1 MFTIKAKDFDEAY
14 FKINSYLFHNDAH
27 EYIKTGSTAHSFHNL
42 VIMKSADC
50 TLRLTD
56 INYVRNKWQQL
67 NKLYL
72 DPDELGSMVGRLL
85 HYRNKQGGKRYVP
98 DIAMAFKR
106 RKNMSGSC
114 LLNLVIGYNPTSG
127 WHAEVYSRA
136 SELTARWYCDL
147 IYIHVLLREIGKIL
161 NFTPSDITVFW
172 RMACCYQSITS
183 MALFL
188 VLNGEEEWLRSHQPE
203 DFEKG
208 SWKFYTV
215 KRFWRSFVGDDY
227 LNYGV
232 QKRAGRAYKML
243 KGLIPAREPI
253 EMNHLQIPGFEVPDD
268 SEVIEELKDSNPM
281 DYIIL
286 PENLVLGLDIKELAD
301 ESAEKGDFSYGG
313 YK

>member
-1 MFTIKAKDFDEAY
+1 MFTIRAKDFDDAY
-14 FKINSYLFHNDAH
+14 FKVNSYLFHNDAY
-27 EYIKTGSTAHSFHNL
+27 EYIKSGSTAHSFHNTI
-42 VIMKSADC
+42 IMKSADC

-56 INYVRNKWQQL
+56 INYTRNKWIQL

-72 DPDELGSMVGRLL
+72 DPQELGAMVGRLL
-85 HYRNKQGGKRYVP
+85 HYRNRSGGKRYVP

-114 LLNLVIGYNPTSG
+114 LLNIAIGYNPISG

-147 IYIHVLLREIGKIL
+147 IYIHVLLREIGAIVG
-161 NFTPSDITVFW
+161 FTPSDVTVFW

-183 MALFL
+183 IALFL
-188 VLNGEEEWLRSHQPE
+188 YLNGEEDWMKSHNPE
-203 DFEKG
+203 DFPRG
-208 SWKFYTV
+208 SWKFYTI
-215 KRFWRSFVGDDY
+215 KRFQRAFEGDDY

-232 QKRAGRAYKML
+232 QKRAGIAYKML

-253 EMNHLQIPGFEVPDD
+253 EMENLQLLAFSPQ
-268 SEVIEELKDSNPM
+268 SEEDVIAELNDGNSE

-286 PENLVLGLDIKELAD
+286 PDNLMLGLDILALAN
-301 ESAEKGDFSYGG
+301 EGKEKGDFQYGG
-313 YK
+313 YR